1 MSTRVHIAIAEPSVI
16 IRSGII
22 SVLKR
27 LTTLNIEI
35 FEIIDI
41 TQLGSQLSKQ
51 HAEILIV
58 NPTFLGLG
66 SLQQVKEETTC
77 KDIKYVALQNSLTE
91 ISILNAYDETISIYD
106 TAEQIKDKINKICEN
121 ATDTSDAKQD
131 LSAREKEIIVCVVK
145 GMTNKQIADYLC
157 LSTHTVITHRRNIAN
172 KLQIHSPAGLTIYA
186 IVNKLVELNDI
197 KDSITTEDGKNHTS
211 GD

>member
-1 MSTRVHIAIAEPSVI
+1 MSARIHIAIAEPSVI

-27 LTTLNIEI
+27 LSALNLEI
-35 FEIIDI
+35 FEISDI
-41 TQLGSQLSKQ
+41 TQLSSQLCKQ

-58 NPTFLGLG
+58 NPTFLGVG
-66 SLQQVKEETTC
+66 SLQQVKEDATC
-77 KDIKYVALQNSLTE
+77 KEIKYIALQNALTDTATL
-91 ISILNAYDETISIYD
+91 SIYDEIISIYD
-106 TAEQIKDKINKICEN
+106 TAEQIKDKISKLCADEQKE
-121 ATDTSDAKQD
+121 AGDTKQE

-197 KDSITTEDGKNHTS
+197 KI
-211 GD
+211 